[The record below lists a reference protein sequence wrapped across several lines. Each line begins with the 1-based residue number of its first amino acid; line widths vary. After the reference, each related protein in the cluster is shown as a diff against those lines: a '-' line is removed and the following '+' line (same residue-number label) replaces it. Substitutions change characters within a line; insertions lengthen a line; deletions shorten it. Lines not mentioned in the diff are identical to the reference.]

1 MSSVSPRRVAF
12 ALAACVGL
20 CWAAAGSP
28 ALAAQEGADEA
39 PKEPAETV
47 VADPGF
53 GAPAAPVGPRN
64 RRKAITETAWYLFF
78 VTAGALALLMAVAWG
93 VGWYKR
99 SFLEESPL
107 QTELFDAAAR
117 AEIEKHRKE
126 VQAEQEAA
134 KRAAG
139 ADDAAGEPSPDSAPG
154 PANESPRETLAEQT
168 APPPDPAVQRDA
180 DAL

>member
-20 CWAAAGSP
+20 CWATAGSD
-28 ALAAQEGADEA
+28 ANAAQDAADTA
-39 PKEPAETV
+39 PKPSGESV
-47 VADPGF
+47 VDPGF
-53 GAPAAPVGPRN
+53 GPPAAPVGPRN

-78 VTAGALALLMAVAWG
+78 VTVGALALLMAVAWG

-134 KRAAG
+134 KRAAAG
-139 ADDAAGEPSPDSAPG
+139 APDSAP
-154 PANESPRETLAEQT
+154 ASADETPRETLADQT

-180 DAL
+180 DAP